1 MADSFDKFSIGIDAD
16 VSALQSS
23 LKAAQNTL
31 AQFEGALKKA
41 TNIGE
46 INYLSKN
53 IDNLKGKITQLNQQA
68 NNLGRPIGDASQS
81 LINFSRIAQDAPYG
95 IMGIANNLNPM
106 VESFQRLSKTEG
118 GTKNALKAMVAG
130 LSGPAGVGVAIGVVS
145 SLAVTFSKEISEFFK
160 GPTEELEAFRKKLKE
175 TADDIYKLIGA
186 EQTKRTKGIFLAELI
201 TGGTPAKQQEALKQ
215 LKDLYSNNAAIQ
227 NAKLG
232 QDKKFYQT
240 LVNQAAMQG
249 DAVAKEKNNSTQ
261 LDLLYAKQK
270 QNRKEE
276 QTELAAA
283 KGKRGL
289 FDVKSVDAN
298 IKFIKDKYKGLNAEV
313 ARDIKNI
320 ESKLFIDLSKT
331 TAVKTTDKKA
341 VSAPKDAL
349 AEATKDFENSKKRNL
364 ALFDGAI
371 IDQQAYYT
379 EYIKILDDYINKL
392 KNINTE
398 PAIKILKSLT
408 PKEIFKDDTY
418 DADLERQAKGMNSF
432 DGKSQLYVKSLLDP
446 LGTKNPEG
454 LVGKKKINTTK
465 NELTEFFKQT
475 EDGFKKAHE
484 AANSFA
490 NDMSSNITSA
500 LQNAFQAVKQGEN
513 VFESLSNS
521 VLQFAEDLLFAIIR
535 AKLLAAIQGVI
546 AVSSGGAAGAA
557 AGGKGFFDILMGL
570 LGVGQKHAAGGI
582 VTSPQIGMIG
592 EAGAEAIMPLSKLSG
607 MLNTTFSAGAMS
619 GGGGMGGNG
628 SFVLRGNDLVLA
640 LQRSNSSLNLRR
652 GGI

>member
-31 AQFEGALKKA
+31 AQFESALKKA

-46 INYLSKN
+46 INYLNKN

-81 LINFSRIAQDAPYG
+81 LLNFSRIAQDAPYG

-106 VESFQRLSKTEG
+106 VESFQRLAKTEG

-130 LSGPAGVGVAIGVVS
+130 LSGPAGVGVAIGLVS

-160 GPTEELEAFRKKLKE
+160 GPTAELEAFRKKLKE

-186 EQTKRTKGIFLAELI
+186 EQTKRTKGILLAELI
-201 TGGTPAKQQEALKQ
+201 TGGSPAKQQEALKQ
-215 LKDLYSNNAAIQ
+215 LKDLYSSNAAIQ

-249 DAVAKEKNNSTQ
+249 DATAKEKNNSAQ

-276 QTELAAA
+276 QAELTAA

-289 FDVKSVDAN
+289 FDIKSVDAN
-298 IKFIKDKYKGLNAEV
+298 IKSIKEKYKRLNADV
-313 ARDIKNI
+313 ARDIKDI

-349 AEATKDFENSKKRNL
+349 AEATKDYDNSNKRNL
-364 ALFDGAI
+364 TLFNQSI
-371 IDQQAYYT
+371 ISQE
-379 EYIKILDDYINKL
+379 EYFRQSTKIWQEYVNKL
-392 KNINTE
+392 EGINTT
-398 PAIKILKSLT
+398 PAINLLKKLS
-408 PKEIFKDDTY
+408 PKELLKDDTY
-418 DADLERQAKGMNSF
+418 DAELEQKAREQLKGAGGLYF
-432 DGKSQLYVKSLLDP
+432 DKQQISLISEP
-446 LGTKNPEG
+446 VN
-454 LVGKKKINTTK
+454 KKKINTTK
-465 NELTEFFKQT
+465 NEMTEFLKQT
-475 EDGFKKAHE
+475 EEGFKKAHE

-490 NDMSSNITSA
+490 NDMSSNITGA

-546 AVSSGGAAGAA
+546 TVSSGGAAGAA

-607 MLNTTFSAGAMS
+607 MLNTTFNAGAMN
-619 GGGGMGGNG
+619 GGGGMSNG
-628 SFVLRGNDLVLA
+628 SFVLKGNDLVLA